1 MFANFIRTNHFLMAT
16 VLITGGTGLIGTALS
31 QYLKEKGYTVMILSR
46 QIGMQSSDQSVQF
59 LMWNP
64 KKNLIDERAIKES
77 DYIIHLAGAGIA
89 DKRWTKKRKKEIL
102 NSRKL
107 SAEFIVQSL
116 QKIPNKV
123 RAVVAASGIGWY
135 IPSSNLDS
143 RKPDFRSETD
153 PPDSGFLGETCRI
166 WEESIGPVR
175 SMGKRLVIYRTGLV
189 LSRAGGAFPSFYR
202 AAKFGL
208 APMLS
213 SGRQIMS
220 WIHIDDLCRLYE
232 EALKNEMLE
241 GVYNAV
247 APNPISNSDLTIG
260 LAKLLRGNFFLSF
273 HVPAFLLNILF
284 GGVSIELLKSV
295 QVNAGKIR
303 RAGFQFLFP
312 SIDAAIKQL
321 CQR

>member
-1 MFANFIRTNHFLMAT
+1 MST
-16 VLITGGTGLIGTALS
+16 VLITGGTGLIGVALT
-31 QYLKEKGYTVMILSR
+31 QYLKVKGYDVIILSR
-46 QIGMQSSDQSVQF
+46 KTRMPSRDKSIQYLI
-59 LMWNP
+59 WNP
-64 KKNLIDERAIKES
+64 EKNLIDERAIKES

-89 DKRWTKKRKKEIL
+89 DKRWTNSRKKEIL

-123 RAVVAASGIGWY
+123 SAVVSASGIGWY
-135 IPSSNLDS
+135 IPSSNPDS
-143 RKPDFRSETD
+143 GKPDFRLETD

-189 LSRAGGAFPSFYR
+189 LSREGGAFPSFYR

-208 APMLS
+208 APILS
-213 SGRQIMS
+213 SGKQMMS

-232 EALKNEMLE
+232 EALKKDMLE

-247 APNPISNSDLTIG
+247 APNPISNRDLTIA
-260 LAKLLRGNFFLSF
+260 LAKLLRGNFFISF

-303 RAGFQFLFP
+303 KTGFQFLFP
-312 SIDAAIKQL
+312 GIDAAIKQL